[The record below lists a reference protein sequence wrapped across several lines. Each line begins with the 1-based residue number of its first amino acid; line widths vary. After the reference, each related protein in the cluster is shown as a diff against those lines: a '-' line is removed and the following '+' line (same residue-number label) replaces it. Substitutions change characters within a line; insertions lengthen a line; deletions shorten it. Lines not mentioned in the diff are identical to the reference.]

1 MAVLAVVEA
10 LSARAARRS
19 SAVALVA
26 AALGVAA
33 LAVVEA
39 AVQVAAAVPGRA
51 SQAAA
56 AVGRLRR
63 LIRLTERAAQLGPPS
78 LRRRGC
84 GNSSKVRSPQEVLE
98 TGRSFPGALFFGQN
112 VINNEC
118 LCVRA
123 AARAALCFASRL
135 LEMPSVLQR

>member
-1 MAVLAVVEA
+1 MLVGAALSVAVLVGAALFVAVLAAVAAAEE
-10 LSARAARRS
+10 ARAA
-19 SAVALVA
+19 A
-26 AALGVAA
+26 A
-33 LAVVEA
+33 
-39 AVQVAAAVPGRA
+39 PGRA
-51 SQAAA
+51 SPAEGASDP
-56 AVGRLRR
+56 LRH
-63 LIRLTERAAQLGPPS
+63 LIRLTGRAGPLGPPS